1 MGYTLV
7 FLAIDFLIIANF
19 HKTIYIKLGANGSES
34 QDTNEGIFNWER
46 RRPAGRA
53 LRNKIA
59 AILHTC
65 RRDAGAPSGRFP

>member
-1 MGYTLV
+1 MVPTQGADSRKGKFSAYPDYPLMT
-7 FLAIDFLIIANF
+7 
-19 HKTIYIKLGANGSES
+19 GANGSES
-34 QDTNEGIFNWER
+34 QDATEGVFDWER
-46 RRPAGRA
+46 RRPAGKA